1 MVEDYRALVKRRA
14 LDLDGLVQ
22 LTFKGVLSDRLPW
35 RQVIV
40 RPVTIKGRA
49 ALQFAH
55 FDARRDVTK
64 NYAGAEAEAH
74 LDALLA
80 LPFSSITLR
89 TTDEHLSVQITRR
102 GRAILHR
109 APAAAPPPALAH
121 DAAKALPLP
130 AGRPDPFLHALG
142 IMTADGRVK
151 ARMQDKFTQI
161 NEFLK
166 LLEHTGALERIERRP
181 LQVLDC
187 GAGAAYLTFA
197 VYHYLTQV
205 RGIPT
210 EIVGVDANAA
220 LTAKNAATSAAL
232 ALPEVCFVPSR
243 IVDYQPK
250 VTPDVVLALHAC
262 DTATDEA
269 LAQGIRWGASLIM
282 AAPCCHRHL
291 HDQLQ
296 ARAPFEPLLRHGILK
311 QRFADLLTDSLRALI
326 LRVMGYKTDVVEFV
340 SSEHTDRNLM
350 IRAVRRLPPGDRRF
364 VQEYRDLTAYW
375 GVKPH
380 LETLLGDLWARA
392 AGG

>member
-1 MVEDYRALVKRRA
+1 MTEDYRAQVKRRA
-14 LDLDGLVQ
+14 LDLTRLVQ
-22 LTFKGVLSDRLPW
+22 LTFKGQISDRLPW
-35 RQVIV
+35 RQVV
-40 RPVTIKGRA
+40 ARPVTIKGQT

-55 FDARRDVTK
+55 FDARRDITK

-74 LDALLA
+74 LDELLA

-89 TTDEHLSVQITRR
+89 TTDEHLSVQITRK

-109 APAAAPPPALAH
+109 APAAALPPTLAH
-121 DAAKALPLP
+121 DAAKSPPLP
-130 AGRPDPFLHALG
+130 AGRPDPFLRALG

-151 ARMQDKFTQI
+151 AHMQDKFTQI

-166 LLEHTGALERIERRP
+166 LLEHTRALEQIASRP
-181 LQVLDC
+181 LRVLDC
-187 GAGAAYLTFA
+187 GSGAAYLTFA
-197 VYHYLTQV
+197 VYHYLAQV

-210 EIVGVDANAA
+210 EVVGVDVNAA
-220 LTAKNAATSAAL
+220 LTAKSAATSAAL
-232 ALPEVCFVPSR
+232 ALPQVCFVPSR
-243 IVDYQPK
+243 IRDYQPAAP
-250 VTPDVVLALHAC
+250 PDIVLALHAC

-291 HDQLQ
+291 HDQLET
-296 ARAPFEPLLRHGILK
+296 RAPFTPLLRHGILK
-311 QRFADLLTDSLRALI
+311 KRFADLLTDALRALI

-364 VQEYRDLTAYW
+364 VQEYRDLTTYW
-375 GVKPH
+375 GVTPY
-380 LETLLGDLWARA
+380 LETLLGDLWARTV
-392 AGG
+392 GE